1 MSGVVDTIVLI
12 LFVGLLIV
20 VSAGFNRQMVEQNKQ
35 RQKKAEDRMKKT
47 NKEEMKN
54 D

>member
-1 MSGVVDTIVLI
+1 MSGIVDTIVLI

-35 RQKKAEDRMKKT
+35 RQKKAEERMKNIDKKG
-47 NKEEMKN
+47 NKK
-54 D
+54 